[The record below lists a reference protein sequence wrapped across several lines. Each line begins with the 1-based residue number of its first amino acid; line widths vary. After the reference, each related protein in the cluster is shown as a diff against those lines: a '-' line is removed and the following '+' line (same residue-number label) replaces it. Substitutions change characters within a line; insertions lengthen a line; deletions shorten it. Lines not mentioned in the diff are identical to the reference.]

1 MFEKFQGLAIFDE
14 VLGAIEKDHGAP
26 IEKIVKCEEQ
36 SNSFD
41 FTIIFEDYTLL
52 EARLKIHDVLGTKTV
67 QVSGTYY

>member
-1 MFEKFQGLAIFDE
+1 MFEEFKGLAIFDE
-14 VLGAIEKDHGAP
+14 VLGAIEKDHGAQ

-41 FTIIFEDYTLL
+41 FMIIFEDYCLL